1 MTTIALSKDEKTP
14 TPLSEAIG
22 LFKKITEEHARFHA
36 ISFTLFGLEV
46 FLFILL
52 YGYLQKTLWITFLFG
67 AILFTAISYFVIKF
81 YLDSKKPDSLL
92 SLKDH
97 YLDLCKKDLI
107 FSENS
112 KEFHLR
118 LASDLFAFSATLSGY
133 EYQLYKSPSKSLI
146 PFFRHFSCFF
156 HWKEVFF
163 IREQVMQLAID
174 EHIQI
179 VQLFPNDLETHA
191 SLAESFIAISKLYA
205 ELLKAHEPWIKKSI
219 TDLDIEKKF
228 LISSDLAIEELN
240 IVENLS
246 DKTPWTL
253 SQKAS
258 IYHELKKPA
267 DEILCYEMIL
277 DINPQDEAVIYRLG
291 VLYFAQGMVTKGLQC
306 YHKLKESGD
315 DRASTLIKLYDARF
329 NQMMYQ
335 YKSALFD

>member
-1 MTTIALSKDEKTP
+1 MATLVDSSVEKKMHPLEEAMAL
-14 TPLSEAIG
+14 
-22 LFKKITEEHARFHA
+22 FRKITEEHARFHSV
-36 ISFTLFGLEV
+36 SFILFGLEV

-52 YGYLQKTLWITFLFG
+52 YGYLQKTLWITFLLG

-112 KEFHLR
+112 KEFHLT
-118 LASDLFAFSATLSGY
+118 LSSNLFNFATNLSGY
-133 EYQLYKSPSKSLI
+133 EYQLYKSPSKALI
-146 PFFRHFSCFF
+146 PFFRHVSCFF

-163 IREQVMQLAID
+163 IREQLMQLAID

-191 SLAESFIAISKLYA
+191 SLAESFIQISKLYA
-205 ELLKAHEPWIKKSI
+205 ELLKTQEPWIKKSAAE
-219 TDLDIEKKF
+219 LDIENKF
-228 LISSDLAIEELN
+228 RISSDLALEELN
-240 IVENLS
+240 IVENFS
-246 DKTPWTL
+246 TKTPWTL
-253 SQKAS
+253 AQKAS
-258 IYHELKKPA
+258 IFHELKKPN
-267 DEILCYEMIL
+267 DEIYCYEMIL

-291 VLYFAQGMVTKGLQC
+291 VLYFAQGMVTKGLEC

-315 DRASTLIKLYDARF
+315 IRAENLIKLYDARF

>member
-1 MTTIALSKDEKTP
+1 MTTTIENNTELKTTPLNEALS
-14 TPLSEAIG
+14 

-36 ISFTLFGLEV
+36 ISFSLFGLEV

-97 YLDLCKKDLI
+97 YLDLCKKELV

-118 LASDLFAFSATLSGY
+118 LSSDLFSFANVLCGY
-133 EYQLYKSPSKSLI
+133 EYQIHKSPTKSLV

-163 IREQVMQLAID
+163 IREQLMQIAID

-191 SLAESFIAISKLYA
+191 SLAESFILLSKLYA
-205 ELLKAHEPWIKKSI
+205 ELLKAHEPWIKKNVE
-219 TDLDIEKKF
+219 DLDIKNKF
-228 LISSDLAIEELN
+228 LISSDLALEELN
-240 IVENLS
+240 IVENLQN
-246 DKTPWTL
+246 KTPWSL
-253 SQKAS
+253 AQKAS
-258 IYHELKKPA
+258 IYHELQKPL

-277 DINPQDEAVIYRLG
+277 TINPQDEAVIYRLG
-291 VLYFAQGMVTKGLQC
+291 VLYFAQGMVTKGLDC

-315 DRASTLIKLYDARF
+315 ERSSTLIQLYDARF
-329 NQMMYQ
+329 NQMMYTH
-335 YKSALFD
+335 KSTLFD